1 MTDEEDDTRNPPVNF
16 SEDLDDLKVRA
27 SGVMAVDD
35 DPTVGLLT
43 ILTQVGHY
51 DFLINQEIAN
61 MMVQQLR
68 EFISG
73 DSDKLP
79 DE

>member
-1 MTDEEDDTRNPPVNF
+1 MT
-16 SEDLDDLKVRA
+16 LC
-27 SGVMAVDD
+27 
-35 DPTVGLLT
+35 
-43 ILTQVGHY
+43 
-51 DFLINQEIAN
+51 NQEIAN
-61 MMVQQLR
+61 MIVQQLR

>member
-1 MTDEEDDTRNPPVNF
+1 MADEQDDTRNPPQNL
-16 SEDLDDLKVRA
+16 SEDMDDLKVRA
-27 SGVMAVDD
+27 SGVMAIDD
-35 DPTVGLLT
+35 GSTVGLLT

-51 DFLINQEIAN
+51 DFMINQEIAN
-61 MMVQQLR
+61 MIVQQLR